1 MNRYNLILNTTTI
14 CNYNCSYC
22 DVIKNNKKIK
32 RKDLDN
38 LIYFI
43 EKNYKYINRFKFFW
57 WEPLLVFEDIKYIIK
72 NTKDFI
78 WNKFEI
84 VTNTSLLNDDIWEY
98 FKQYF
103 EIIFLSIDAENLFD
117 YDKVFSFIKKFNLEE
132 KVYFNLII
140 IPWAE
145 NISYN
150 QFLNIYKKWY
160 KNFNILPV
168 YYTKIWDKKNLL
180 DLTNKMKKILDQS
193 LIDKTIKLY
202 WFQDNSWY
210 NKSLVNDSIFIDIDL
225 NIYYSD
231 FVTTK
236 LWREI
241 KEKLFLWSIDNFSL
255 SNSLDMSYQKEEL
268 IIFEESIVRK
278 VKWQE
283 NLHRIMDYFSKY
295 LNKKK
300 WIIKD

>member
-43 EKNYKYINRFKFFW
+43 EKNYKYINRFKFFGG
-57 WEPLLVFEDIKYIIK
+57 EPLLVFEDIKYIIK

-78 WNKFEI
+78 GNKFEI
-84 VTNTSLLNDDIWEY
+84 VTNTSLLNDDIGEY

-140 IPWAE
+140 IPGAE

-150 QFLNIYKKWY
+150 QFLNIYKKGY

-202 WFQDNSWY
+202 GFQDNSGY

-236 LWREI
+236 LGREI
-241 KEKLFLWSIDNFSL
+241 KEKLFLGSIDNFSL

-278 VKWQE
+278 VKGQE

-300 WIIKD
+300 GIIKD